1 MYSMYALKQL
11 ASQTLYEKKEND
23 WAMKSQIFNM
33 SLNLDK
39 ITAIQF
45 LFNINAHIQN
55 IKDNHI
61 LTKSMLISMTFI

>member
-23 WAMKSQIFNM
+23 WAMKSQIFNI

-39 ITAIQF
+39 IQQF
-45 LFNINAHIQN
+45 NFYSINAHTQN
-55 IKDNHI
+55 INDNHT

>member
-23 WAMKSQIFNM
+23 WAMKSQIFNTGI

-39 ITAIQF
+39 MTAIQF
-45 LFNINAHIQN
+45 LFN
-55 IKDNHI
+55 
-61 LTKSMLISMTFI
+61 

>member
-23 WAMKSQIFNM
+23 WAMKSQIFNI

-39 ITAIQF
+39 MIAIQF
-45 LFNINAHIQN
+45 LFN
-55 IKDNHI
+55 
-61 LTKSMLISMTFI
+61 